1 MRTAQH
7 WLIGIGAA
15 CLIAAV
21 AAFGMSMGSP
31 GPVSAGG
38 TGTVEPTI
46 DPCVDAQNEAGG
58 DIVALGEV
66 EECETPATQV
76 IPRTHTPTPEGTEPP
91 TEVADTSTPGPTE
104 PAATDTPTGGAGAG
118 GVQPPSTGFGPDGGN
133 GNGLWLLLAGAA
145 LAVVGAGATAA
156 GIRSR

>member
-1 MRTAQH
+1 M
-7 WLIGIGAA
+7 GAA

-21 AAFGMSMGSP
+21 GAFGMSMGSP
-31 GPVSAGG
+31 GVISATGNG
-38 TGTVEPTI
+38 TFEPTTEPTI
-46 DPCVDAQNEAGG
+46 DPCEEEPVGVIVFG
-58 DIVALGEV
+58 DQDV
-66 EECETPATQV
+66 CETPTET

-104 PAATDTPTGGAGAG
+104 PPATDTPTGGAGAG

>member
-1 MRTAQH
+1 MRTTHH

-38 TGTVEPTI
+38 TGTTEPTI
-46 DPCVDAQNEAGG
+46 DPCIVAENVAGG
-58 DIVALGEV
+58 DVAALG

-91 TEVADTSTPGPTE
+91 TEVADTSTPAPTE
-104 PAATDTPTGGAGAG
+104 PPATDTPTGGAGAG
-118 GVQPPSTGFGPDGGN
+118 GVQPPNTGFGDDGGS
-133 GNGLWLLLAGAA
+133 GSSMWLLLAGAA

-156 GIRSR
+156 GVRSR